1 MSSLPPGNWPRRAI
15 RKVPPIRGL
24 SGSHPRS
31 NHVCR
36 PNLEGRLRSIVTAA
50 KNGARSALRRI
61 GFDLI
66 RYNPQKTHE
75 AALARLLAVR
85 EIDTVLDIG
94 ANEGQYATM
103 VRRAGFREKIISFEP
118 LAEAHSKLRQA
129 AAHDPLWT
137 VAPRTALGD
146 HEGTLLMHVAAN
158 SASSSALPM
167 LDAHLQAAPES
178 AYIGC
183 VTVPVSRLDTV
194 ADDMHV
200 DGQNLFLKIDVQGF
214 ESKVLDGAPRLL
226 DRIRGVQLELS
237 LVPLYE
243 GETLFLSQ
251 VDCLARKDFELW
263 GLMPSFIDKKTGRT
277 LQVDGIFFRPDA
289 RSNGVQVLE
298 EIKE

>member
-1 MSSLPPGNWPRRAI
+1 MPSVITAVKNAT
-15 RKVPPIRGL
+15 
-24 SGSHPRS
+24 RS
-31 NHVCR
+31 
-36 PNLEGRLRSIVTAA
+36 T
-50 KNGARSALRRI
+50 LRRI

-75 AALARLLAVR
+75 AALGRLLAVR

-103 VRRAGFREKIISFEP
+103 VRRAGFRGRIISFEP

-129 AAHDPLWT
+129 AARDPLWT
-137 VAPRTALGD
+137 VAPRMALGD
-146 HEGTLLMHVAAN
+146 DEGTLLMHVAAN
-158 SASSSALPM
+158 SASSSALSM
-167 LDAHLQAAPES
+167 LDAHLDAAPES

-183 VTVPVSRLDTV
+183 ETVPVSRLDRV
-194 ADDMHV
+194 AEEMGV
-200 DGQNLFLKIDVQGF
+200 GGRNLFLKIDVQGF
-214 ESKVLDGAPRLL
+214 EPKVLGGAPRLL

-237 LVPLYE
+237 LVPLYD

-251 VDCLARKDFELW
+251 VDCLARKGFDLW

-289 RSNGVQVLE
+289 RSNGQRALE
-298 EIKE
+298 EIEP

>member
-1 MSSLPPGNWPRRAI
+1 
-15 RKVPPIRGL
+15 
-24 SGSHPRS
+24 
-31 NHVCR
+31 
-36 PNLEGRLRSIVTAA
+36 LRTFITAVKNVT
-50 KNGARSALRRI
+50 RSALRRI

-66 RYNPQKTHE
+66 RYNPQKSHE

-103 VRRAGFREKIISFEP
+103 VRRAGFQGKIISFEP

-129 AAHDPLWT
+129 AAPDPLWM
-137 VAPRTALGD
+137 VAPRMALGD

-158 SASSSALPM
+158 SASSSALSM
-167 LDAHLQAAPES
+167 LDAHLQAAPEA

-183 VTVPVSRLDTV
+183 ETVPVSRLDTV
-194 ADDMHV
+194 AEDMQV

-214 ESKVLDGAPRLL
+214 EPKVLEGAPRLL
-226 DRIRGVQLELS
+226 GRIRGVQLELS
-237 LVPLYE
+237 LVPLYD

-251 VDCLARKDFELW
+251 VDCLARKGFELW

-289 RSNGVQVLE
+289 RSNGERVIE
-298 EIKE
+298 EIVA